1 MTADQHH
8 DDPAADGAARAAQLV
23 AMTLSIAEGVA
34 RLRAERLA
42 AKAMDDERQAA
53 ALRSQ
58 HRVDA
63 AAAWLSD
70 RAGPPPPRR
79 TSPPAP
85 DPFASKPSNGPAN
98 GPANGPSLARGSVRI
113 VCTPRDVADQAF
125 PVPVPDAMATAQ
137 QAAKDVVQHRP
148 ALTAPRPQAALVHGH
163 GPSVSGGG
171 GSR

>member
-1 MTADQHH
+1 MPADQHH
-8 DDPAADGAARAAQLV
+8 DDPAAGAARAAQLV

-58 HRVDA
+58 HRVEA

-70 RAGPPPPRR
+70 RTGPPGRNA
-79 TSPPAP
+79 PPAP
-85 DPFASKPSNGPAN
+85 DPFASKPAN
-98 GPANGPSLARGSVRI
+98 GSSNRPGGVRI
-113 VCTPRDVADQAF
+113 VCTLRDVADQAF
-125 PVPVPDAMATAQ
+125 PVAVPDAMATAQ
-137 QAAKDVVQHRP
+137 QAARDAVQARP
-148 ALTAPRPQAALVHGH
+148 ALTAPRPAHVRGY
-163 GPSVSGGG
+163 GPGAGGGG